1 MYNNGDEKSLDY
13 TFEQEPTKTA
23 KNIYPAVGL
32 LRQKIYA
39 AQYQQQYVL
48 LVGTDIDFLVTN

>member
-13 TFEQEPTKTA
+13 TFEQETTKTA
-23 KNIYPAVGL
+23 KYIYPAVGL

-39 AQYQQQYVL
+39 EQYQQQYVL